1 MFTLLA
7 DRQQL
12 EKAVAVHVVMTK
24 QEVATKT
31 SQVSRRLLYVFPQ
44 RRFGMFWMPSMLIYE
59 EASVGCAGVA
69 GCGWGAL
76 LI

>member
-1 MFTLLA
+1 
-7 DRQQL
+7 
-12 EKAVAVHVVMTK
+12 
-24 QEVATKT
+24 
-31 SQVSRRLLYVFPQ
+31 
-44 RRFGMFWMPSMLIYE
+44 MFWMPSMLIYE